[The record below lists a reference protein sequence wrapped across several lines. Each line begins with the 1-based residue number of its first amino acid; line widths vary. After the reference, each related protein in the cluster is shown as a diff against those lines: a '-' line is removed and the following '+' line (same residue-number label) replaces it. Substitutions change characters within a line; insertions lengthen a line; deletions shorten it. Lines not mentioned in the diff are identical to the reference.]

1 MSAQSSEGFN
11 LQLLDTMLHYLIRRI
26 MQMIPL
32 LFFISAL
39 IYLLLYLMPGDPLYS
54 MLEDVPNL
62 RPEDYKRL
70 RRLYG
75 LDDPVYIQYWK
86 WLWQMLHLNPGYSRE
101 YGQPV
106 FDVIL
111 PALKNTLVLTITAVV
126 IGKSL
131 AVLLGIFSAIR
142 QYSIWDY
149 VLTVLTFIGYCIPG
163 FWLALMMII
172 VFAVK
177 LGWLPTSGM
186 VSPDIIPGSW
196 AATLDWIKHLILPV
210 AVLSI
215 SEIIQ
220 VQRYMRS
227 SLLEVLRQDY
237 LTTARAKGLNERIVI
252 GRHAL
257 KNALIPVVTII
268 AITMPRVI
276 GGSTVVETVFGYPG
290 MGRLLYVSI
299 MGNDFVVAMTVVM
312 IIAFTVVFFNLLADI
327 LYGWLDPRI
336 RYQE

>member
-1 MSAQSSEGFN
+1 M
-11 LQLLDTMLHYLIRRI
+11 LQYLTRRVLE
-26 MQMIPL
+26 MVP
-32 LFFISAL
+32 LFFFVSAL

-62 RPEDYKRL
+62 RPEDYQRL

-86 WLWQMLHLNPGYSRE
+86 WLWQFIQLKPGYSRE

-106 FDVIL
+106 MDIIL
-111 PALKNTLVLTITAVV
+111 PALKNTLVLTITAVI

-142 QYSIWDY
+142 QYSVWDY
-149 VLTVLTFIGYCIPG
+149 ILTVLTFIGYCIPG

-172 VFAVK
+172 LFAVK
-177 LGWLPTSGM
+177 LGWLPTSGLT
-186 VSPDIIPGSW
+186 SPDVVPGTW

-237 LTTARAKGLNERIVI
+237 LTTARAKGLNERAVI

-299 MGNDFVVAMTVVM
+299 MGNDFVVAMAVVM
-312 IIAFTVVFFNLLADI
+312 IIAFTVVFFNLLADL

-336 RYQE
+336 RYGR